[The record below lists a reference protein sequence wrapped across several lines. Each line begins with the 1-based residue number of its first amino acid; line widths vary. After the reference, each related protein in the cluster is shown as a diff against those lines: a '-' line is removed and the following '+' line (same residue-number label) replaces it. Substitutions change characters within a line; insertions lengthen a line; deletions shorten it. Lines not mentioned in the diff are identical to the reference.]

1 MAWPGSRRSDV
12 ATNKELLEAA
22 AFERRRLV
30 AAFLR
35 GSAYDDPPG
44 VLRSAVGGVLVALL
58 AVAGVV
64 VADFL
69 GAGSVVGAVDRGVG
83 LVVGPGEGAVRLD
96 DLPARD
102 VLLVEAAAPDVQG
115 VLVTLRE

>member
-1 MAWPGSRRSDV
+1 M

-22 AFERRRLV
+22 AYERRRLV
-30 AAFLR
+30 TALLR

-44 VLRSAVGGVLVALL
+44 VLRAVAGGVLVALL
-58 AVAGVV
+58 AVAGAI

-96 DLPARD
+96 DLPALY
-102 VLLVEAAAPDVQG
+102 VLPVEAAATHVEG
-115 VLVTLRE
+115 VLVTPGE